1 MKASVITLHTVD
13 NYGSV
18 MQTYATQQI
27 LKKCGYDVEFV
38 DYWRKDNLPVNRAEK
53 MLESSTLQKLKPLWG
68 INGFTRKAMIAILK
82 MILENR
88 KSPMWRFLEEK
99 IQLTEVRYCSYE
111 ELEAN
116 PPVADVYITG
126 SDQVWNSIWNQGID
140 RSYFLDFA
148 PAGKPRIAFSAS
160 IGREQLDAEET
171 PETKRLLEK
180 YSAISVRELI
190 LYFGAVMSVTKKFKL
205 TTGEVNTDI
214 DIKSTLVLD
223 PTLMLEANE
232 WRKLASK
239 PKIKKQYLLIYQLN
253 PNPQMDQYAEQ
264 LAQKK
269 EWDVIRIGFGRSDRR
284 KGGMCVMLPSVE
296 EFLGLFCGAACV
308 LTDSFHATAF
318 SLNLGKDFI
327 SVLPG
332 RFGTRIESILKL
344 TGTENRLLTRYDDF
358 EVVDKV
364 IDKKRVKEMLEKK
377 RTEDIQWLMQAL
389 NV

>member
-38 DYWRKDNLPVNRAEK
+38 DYWRRDNLPQSRAER
-53 MLESSTLQKLKPLWG
+53 MLEGSTLQKLKPLWG
-68 INGFTRKAMIAILK
+68 INNFTRKATVSILK
-82 MILENR
+82 SVLEKQR
-88 KSPMWRFLEEK
+88 SPMWRFLKEK
-99 IQLTEVRYCSYE
+99 VQLTKVRYYSYE

-160 IGREQLDAEET
+160 IGREQLDTEEI

-180 YSAISVRELI
+180 YSAISVREQS
-190 LYFGAVMSVTKKFKL
+190 AVELLASM
-205 TTGEVNTDI
+205 DI
-214 DIKSTLVLD
+214 ESTLVLD
-223 PTLMLEANE
+223 PTLMLEAEE
-232 WRKLASK
+232 WRKLATKQKREK
-239 PKIKKQYLLIYQLN
+239 PYILIYQLN
-253 PNPQMDQYAEQ
+253 PNPQMDQYAGQ
-264 LAQKK
+264 LAQKRG
-269 EWDVIRIGFGRSDRR
+269 WDVIRIGFGRSDRR
-284 KGGMCVMLPSVE
+284 KGGKCVMLPSVE
-296 EFLGLFCGAACV
+296 EFLGLFCDAACV

-318 SLNLGKDFI
+318 SLNLGTDFI

-332 RFGTRIESILKL
+332 RFGTRIESITKL
-344 TGTENRLLTRYDDF
+344 TRTENRILTSYDDLT
-358 EVVDKV
+358 VVDRS
-364 IDKKRVKEMLEKK
+364 IDEKNVQNIFTVERKKSFDFLKK
-377 RTEDIQWLMQAL
+377 AISQI
-389 NV
+389 

>member
-38 DYWRKDNLPVNRAEK
+38 DYWRRDNLPKSRAER
-53 MLESSTLQKLKPLWG
+53 MLEGSTLQKLKPLWG
-68 INGFTRKAMIAILK
+68 INNFTRGATIAILK
-82 MILENR
+82 MMLENR
-88 KSPMWRFLEEK
+88 KSPMWRFLEEEV
-99 IQLTEVRYCSYE
+99 QLTKVRYCSYE

-116 PPVADVYITG
+116 PPIADVYITG

-148 PAGKPRIAFSAS
+148 PARKPRIAFSAS
-160 IGREQLDAEET
+160 IGREQLDAEEI
-171 PETKRLLEK
+171 PETRSLLEK
-180 YSAISVRELI
+180 YSAISVREQS
-190 LYFGAVMSVTKKFKL
+190 AVELLASM
-205 TTGEVNTDI
+205 

-232 WRKLASK
+232 WRKLAAKHRTEK
-239 PKIKKQYLLIYQLN
+239 PYLLIYQLN

-284 KGGMCVMLPSVE
+284 KGGKCVMLPSVE
-296 EFLGLFCGAACV
+296 EFLGLFCNAACV

-318 SLNLGKDFI
+318 SLNLGTDFI

-344 TGTENRLLTRYDDF
+344 TGTENRLLTSYDDF
-358 EVVDKV
+358 ETIEKK
-364 IDKKRVKEMLEKK
+364 IDKKSVQDILEKK
-377 RTEDIQWLMQAL
+377 RKEDIQWLEIAL
-389 NV
+389 NGKGKAK

>member
-38 DYWRKDNLPVNRAEK
+38 DYWRRDNLPQSRAER
-53 MLESSTLQKLKPLWG
+53 MLEGSTLQKLKPLWG
-68 INGFTRKAMIAILK
+68 INNFTRKATVSILK
-82 MILENR
+82 SVLEKQR
-88 KSPMWRFLEEK
+88 SPMWRFLEEK
-99 IQLTEVRYCSYE
+99 VQLTKVRYYSYE

-140 RSYFLDFA
+140 RSYFLNFA

-160 IGREQLDAEET
+160 IGREQLDTEEI

-180 YSAISVRELI
+180 YSAISVREQS
-190 LYFGAVMSVTKKFKL
+190 AVELLASM
-205 TTGEVNTDI
+205 DI
-214 DIKSTLVLD
+214 ESTLVLD
-223 PTLMLEANE
+223 PTLMLEAEE
-232 WRKLASK
+232 WRKLATKQKREK
-239 PKIKKQYLLIYQLN
+239 PYILIYQLN
-253 PNPQMDQYAEQ
+253 PNPQMDQYAGQ
-264 LAQKK
+264 LAQKRG
-269 EWDVIRIGFGRSDRR
+269 WDVIRIGFGRSDRR
-284 KGGMCVMLPSVE
+284 KGGKCVMLPSVE
-296 EFLGLFCGAACV
+296 EFLGLFCDAACV

-318 SLNLGKDFI
+318 SLNLGSDFI

-358 EVVDKV
+358 EIVDKV
-364 IDKKRVKEMLEKK
+364 IDKKWVKEMLEKK

>member
-38 DYWRKDNLPVNRAEK
+38 DYWRRDNLPQSRAER
-53 MLESSTLQKLKPLWG
+53 MLEGSTLQKLKPLWG
-68 INGFTRKAMIAILK
+68 INNFTRKATVSILK
-82 MILENR
+82 NVLEKQR
-88 KSPMWRFLEEK
+88 SPMWRFLEEK
-99 IQLTEVRYCSYE
+99 VQLTKVRYCSYE

-160 IGREQLDAEET
+160 IGREQLDTEEI

-180 YSAISVRELI
+180 YSAISVREQS
-190 LYFGAVMSVTKKFKL
+190 AVELLASM
-205 TTGEVNTDI
+205 

-223 PTLMLEANE
+223 PTLMLEAEE
-232 WRKLASK
+232 WRKPATKRKREK
-239 PKIKKQYLLIYQLN
+239 PYILIYQLN

-269 EWDVIRIGFGRSDRR
+269 NWEIIRIGFGRSDRR
-284 KGGMCVMLPSVE
+284 KGGKCVMLPSVE
-296 EFLGLFCGAACV
+296 EFLGLFCDAACV

-318 SLNLGKDFI
+318 SLNLGTDFI

-344 TGTENRLLTRYDDF
+344 TRTENRILTSYDDLT
-358 EVVDKV
+358 VVDRS
-364 IDKKRVKEMLEKK
+364 IDEKNVQNIFTVERKKGFDFLKK
-377 RTEDIQWLMQAL
+377 AISQI
-389 NV
+389 

>member
-38 DYWRKDNLPVNRAEK
+38 DYWRRDNLPQSRAER
-53 MLESSTLQKLKPLWG
+53 MLEGSTLQKLKPLWG
-68 INGFTRKAMIAILK
+68 INNFTRKATVSILK
-82 MILENR
+82 SVLKKQR
-88 KSPMWRFLEEK
+88 SPMWRFLEEK
-99 IQLTEVRYCSYE
+99 VQLTKVRYYSYE

-160 IGREQLDAEET
+160 IGREQLDTEEI

-180 YSAISVRELI
+180 YSAISVREQS
-190 LYFGAVMSVTKKFKL
+190 AVELLASM
-205 TTGEVNTDI
+205 DI
-214 DIKSTLVLD
+214 ESTLVLD
-223 PTLMLEANE
+223 PTLMLEAEE
-232 WRKLASK
+232 WRKLATKQKREK
-239 PKIKKQYLLIYQLN
+239 PYILIYQLN

-264 LAQKK
+264 IAQKK
-269 EWDVIRIGFGRSDRR
+269 NWEIIRIGFGRSDHR
-284 KGGMCVMLPSVE
+284 KGGKCVMLPSVE
-296 EFLGLFCGAACV
+296 EFLGLFCDAACV

-318 SLNLGKDFI
+318 SLNLGTDFI

-332 RFGTRIESILKL
+332 RFGTRIESITKL
-344 TGTENRLLTRYDDF
+344 TRTENRILTSYDDLT
-358 EVVDKV
+358 VVDRS
-364 IDKKRVKEMLEKK
+364 IDEKSVQNIFTAERKKGFDFLKK
-377 RTEDIQWLMQAL
+377 AISQI
-389 NV
+389 

>member
-38 DYWRKDNLPVNRAEK
+38 DYWRRDNLPQSRAER
-53 MLESSTLQKLKPLWG
+53 MLEGSTLQKLKPLWG
-68 INGFTRKAMIAILK
+68 INNFTHKATVSILK
-82 MILENR
+82 SVLEKQR
-88 KSPMWRFLEEK
+88 SPMWRFLEEK
-99 IQLTEVRYCSYE
+99 VQLTKVRYYSFE

-116 PPVADVYITG
+116 PPIADVYITG

-160 IGREQLDAEET
+160 IGREQLDTEEI

-180 YSAISVRELI
+180 YSAISVREQS
-190 LYFGAVMSVTKKFKL
+190 AVELLASM
-205 TTGEVNTDI
+205 N
-214 DIKSTLVLD
+214 IKSTLVLD
-223 PTLMLEANE
+223 PTLMLEAEE
-232 WRKLASK
+232 WRQLATKQKREK
-239 PKIKKQYLLIYQLN
+239 PYILIYQLN
-253 PNPQMDQYAEQ
+253 PNPQMDQYAKQ

-269 EWDVIRIGFGRSDRR
+269 NWEIIRIGFGRSDHR
-284 KGGMCVMLPSVE
+284 KGGKCVMLPSVE
-296 EFLGLFCGAACV
+296 EFLGLFCDAACV

-318 SLNLGKDFI
+318 SLNLGTDFI

-332 RFGTRIESILKL
+332 RFGTRIESITKL
-344 TGTENRLLTRYDDF
+344 TRTENRILTSYDDLT
-358 EVVDKV
+358 V
-364 IDKKRVKEMLEKK
+364 IDRSIDEKNVQNIFTVERKKSFDFLK
-377 RTEDIQWLMQAL
+377 RAISQI
-389 NV
+389 

>member
-1 MKASVITLHTVD
+1 MLLQWRIIAKAGKYMKASVITLHTVD

-18 MQTYATQQI
+18 MQTYATQKV
-27 LKKCGYDVEFV
+27 LNKLGFDVEFV
-38 DYWRKDNLPVNRAEK
+38 DYWRKDNLPEYRAEK
-53 MLESSTLQKLKPLWG
+53 ILETSSTLQGLKPLWG
-68 INGFTRKAMIAILK
+68 MNQFTKKMAAGLLADVLK
-82 MILENR
+82 RR
-88 KSPMWRFLEEK
+88 KSPMWRFLEK
-99 IQLTEVRYCSYE
+99 NVNLTHKRYTTFS
-111 ELEAN
+111 ELQYN
-116 PPVADVYITG
+116 PPEADVYITG

-160 IGREQLDAEET
+160 IGREQLDTEEI

-180 YSAISVRELI
+180 YSAISVREQS
-190 LYFGAVMSVTKKFKL
+190 AVELLASM
-205 TTGEVNTDI
+205 

-223 PTLMLEANE
+223 PTLMLEAEE
-232 WRKLASK
+232 WRKLATKQKREK
-239 PKIKKQYLLIYQLN
+239 PYILIYQLN

-269 EWDVIRIGFGRSDRR
+269 NWEIIRIGFGRSDRR
-284 KGGMCVMLPSVE
+284 KGGKCVMLPSVE
-296 EFLGLFCGAACV
+296 EFLGLFCDAACV

-318 SLNLGKDFI
+318 SLDLGTDFI

-344 TGTENRLLTRYDDF
+344 TGTENRLLTRYDNF
-358 EVVDKV
+358 EIVDKV
-364 IDKKRVKEMLEKK
+364 IDKKCVKEMLEKK

>member
-38 DYWRKDNLPVNRAEK
+38 DYWRRDNLPQSRAER
-53 MLESSTLQKLKPLWG
+53 MLEGSTLQKLKPLWG
-68 INGFTRKAMIAILK
+68 INNFTRKATVSILK
-82 MILENR
+82 SVLEKQ

-99 IQLTEVRYCSYE
+99 VQLTKVRYYSYE

-160 IGREQLDAEET
+160 IGREQLDTEEI

-180 YSAISVRELI
+180 YSAISVREQS
-190 LYFGAVMSVTKKFKL
+190 AVELLASM
-205 TTGEVNTDI
+205 DI
-214 DIKSTLVLD
+214 ESTLVLD
-223 PTLMLEANE
+223 PTLMLEAEE
-232 WRKLASK
+232 WRKLATKQKREK
-239 PKIKKQYLLIYQLN
+239 PYILIYQLN
-253 PNPQMDQYAEQ
+253 PNPQMDQYAGQ
-264 LAQKK
+264 LAQKRG
-269 EWDVIRIGFGRSDRR
+269 WDVIRIGFGRSDRR
-284 KGGMCVMLPSVE
+284 KGGKCVMLPSVE
-296 EFLGLFCGAACV
+296 EFLGLFCDAACV

-318 SLNLGKDFI
+318 SLNLGSDFI

-344 TGTENRLLTRYDDF
+344 TGTENRLLTRYDNF
-358 EVVDKV
+358 EIVDKV
-364 IDKKRVKEMLEKK
+364 IDKKWVKEMLEKK

>member
-38 DYWRKDNLPVNRAEK
+38 DYWRRDNLPQSRAER
-53 MLESSTLQKLKPLWG
+53 MLEGSTLQKLKPLWG
-68 INGFTRKAMIAILK
+68 INNFTRKATVSILK
-82 MILENR
+82 NILEKQR
-88 KSPMWRFLEEK
+88 SPMWRFLEEK
-99 IQLTEVRYCSYE
+99 VQLTKVRYCSYE

-160 IGREQLDAEET
+160 IGREQLDTEEI

-180 YSAISVRELI
+180 YSAISVREQS
-190 LYFGAVMSVTKKFKL
+190 AVELLASM
-205 TTGEVNTDI
+205 

-223 PTLMLEANE
+223 PTLMLEAEE
-232 WRKLASK
+232 WRKLATKQKREK
-239 PKIKKQYLLIYQLN
+239 PYILIYQLN

-269 EWDVIRIGFGRSDRR
+269 NWEIIRIGFGCSDYR
-284 KGGMCVMLPSVE
+284 KGGKCVMLPSVE
-296 EFLGLFCGAACV
+296 EFLGLFCDAACV

-318 SLNLGKDFI
+318 SLNLGTDFI

-344 TGTENRLLTRYDDF
+344 TGTENRLLTSYDDF
-358 EVVDKV
+358 EIIEKK
-364 IDKKRVKEMLEKK
+364 IDKKVVQEILEKK
-377 RTEDIQWLMQAL
+377 RTEDIQWLGIAL
-389 NV
+389 NGKGKAK